1 VCINK
6 YKYIKMYYY
15 SVDIRGNYKKAA
27 YIGHWI
33 SSIKIYST
41 LSEEKKGTK
50 AVTGAV
56 LFKKGKLLSILG
68 ANMEI

>member
-1 VCINK
+1 
-6 YKYIKMYYY
+6 MYYY

-41 LSEEKKGTK
+41 LSEKKRYKSCHWGCT
-50 AVTGAV
+50 
-56 LFKKGKLLSILG
+56 F
-68 ANMEI
+68 